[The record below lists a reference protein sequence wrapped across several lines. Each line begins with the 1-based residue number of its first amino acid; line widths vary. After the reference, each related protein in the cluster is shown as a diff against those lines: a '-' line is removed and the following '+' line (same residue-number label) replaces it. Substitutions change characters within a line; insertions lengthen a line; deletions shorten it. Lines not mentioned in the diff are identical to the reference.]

1 MRFTF
6 VILLFCGLG
15 ADAQMIIKAHPNYVP
30 FASANLLLD
39 QYSGAAGAYSL
50 RKLRTAYIGSAI
62 RVRRSND
69 NTEQDIGFTAGG
81 DLDTASLKT
90 FVGANSGFVTTWY
103 SQGDSTSADFT
114 QATAASQPIIINAGV
129 IERQNGDPTI
139 RFDRTS
145 SDFMQVASSTSKF
158 AFLHTSGKKYI
169 SIVCRAGVGVNPN
182 AQYTILSTASNN
194 TNLRG
199 INILYRDETS
209 LSNNDR
215 FTLLIANVNATL
227 SVVNI
232 NQNNFFTANQLNL
245 LSIDLDPG
253 NATADQRGIVYY
265 NSTTTLQNNTST
277 LTPST
282 SPSSANLTI
291 GRRAAVDGTE
301 HLNGYIS
308 EIIIYN
314 SDQSSNRTGIETNI
328 NSYYG
333 IY

>member
-6 VILLFCGLG
+6 VILLFCSLG
-15 ADAQMIIKAHPNYVP
+15 ADAQMIIKAHANYVP

-39 QYSGAAGAYSL
+39 QYSGAAAAYSL
-50 RKLRTAYIGSAI
+50 RKLRTAYSGNAI

-69 NTEQDIGFTAGG
+69 NSEQDIGFIGN

-129 IERQNGDPTI
+129 IERQSGDPTI

-182 AQYTILSTASNN
+182 AQYTILSTASQNN
-194 TNLRG
+194 NFRG

-209 LSNNDR
+209 LSHNDR
-215 FTLLIANVNATL
+215 FGLLIANVNATL

-232 NQNNFFTANQLNL
+232 TENNFFTANQLNL

-253 NATADQRGIVYY
+253 NATANQRGIVYY

-282 SPSSANLTI
+282 SPASANLTI

-301 HLNGYIS
+301 YLNGYIS